1 MNVIIGD
8 NGYGKSKLYDAF
20 YWAMYDKCFDTNDKE
35 WKKTHFIGR
44 SIISDKTTHEAKD
57 GLIRTSVKMTFRDK
71 EKDTQFIVER
81 VLTAQ
86 KINKE
91 IIPDKESIEE
101 VTFRQIAGMTGK
113 LISNP
118 GEVEKIKK
126 KILPDNIRPYMW
138 FQGEQVES
146 IIDFGASDSL
156 TNAINVLSNISRFDE
171 IKELSDAWEKSALD
185 QYHRKVKSLSTDKN
199 KSDQLE
205 GERDKIIERIKL
217 LETDIRKL
225 KDNIGNAEE
234 EADKLVGK
242 QEEATRIREL
252 DVSRK
257 SLESQLQQT
266 SEEERVERVDLH
278 KKMFSRRW
286 VLKGTQELVKSFN
299 DKYGKYQDIKL
310 RKQAEAKVKLE
321 LENNILKEMQ
331 TRLPINVP
339 EPVYV
344 QKMLE
349 QELCLICNR
358 PADKGSDAWNNI
370 KQLLERSLAKP
381 QETGVKT
388 STLHNFEPD
397 FRRLSQH
404 GYAMEQDIHR
414 IDDDINETFL
424 RINRLDKRRRTLI
437 DDLDKVK
444 NDIANLVTETS
455 IDPERAKHLINEL
468 QSKNDYANRF
478 RTSLTRSQIELIQK
492 QKDLKKI
499 DDDLSELVKE
509 DLPAWLEEKK
519 QLLIDFKEIAYST
532 RDRVFKKLVKQLE
545 DEANKHYHQMMQGNL
560 SAKGIIKLV
569 ESTKGNFMPR
579 LVDEF
584 GNPLLQLNTGNIIL
598 IKLATIMAIISARQ
612 GSRDTDLYTLIT
624 DAPMSVFGEDYTI
637 GFCKTVSTVYRQS
650 IIMSKEFYKN
660 ETLRRQLLTDSNIN
674 LGKVYMI
681 SPSLPENER
690 SNRNSLSTI
699 IKALN

>member
-1 MNVIIGD
+1 MH
-8 NGYGKSKLYDAF
+8 
-20 YWAMYDKCFDTNDKE
+20 T
-35 WKKTHFIGR
+35 FIGR